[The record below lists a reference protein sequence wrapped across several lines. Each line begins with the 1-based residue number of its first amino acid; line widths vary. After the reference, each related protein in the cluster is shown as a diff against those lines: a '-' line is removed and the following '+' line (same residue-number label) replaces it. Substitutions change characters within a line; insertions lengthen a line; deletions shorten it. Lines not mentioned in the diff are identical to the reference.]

1 MPRPLELAIALCVVG
16 LAASCARIEQA
27 EQAGRQEAQHQELE
41 RVHQELLEQ
50 EQVLQDLREQ
60 LREQEQT
67 WQVLEARRE
76 TRNPPIVV
84 ELSAA
89 LEQVEELQSRLQ
101 QEEARHAEIRA
112 EAQRLIGAPLPS
124 Q

>member
-1 MPRPLELAIALCVVG
+1 MPRPLKLAIALCVVG

-27 EQAGRQEAQHQELE
+27 EQAGRQEAQHQGLE

-76 TRNPPIVV
+76 TRNPPTVV

-89 LEQVEELQSRLQ
+89 RQQVEELQSRLK
-101 QEEARHAEIRA
+101 QEEARHAEMRA
-112 EAQRLIGAPLPS
+112 EVQRLTGARPPS